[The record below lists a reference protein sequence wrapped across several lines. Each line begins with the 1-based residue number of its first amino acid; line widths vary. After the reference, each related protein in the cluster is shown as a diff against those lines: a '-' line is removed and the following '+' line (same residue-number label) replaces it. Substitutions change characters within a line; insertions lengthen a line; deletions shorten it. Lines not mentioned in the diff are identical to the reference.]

1 MDVSAFSEDTFD
13 AKEWINKT
21 FKSTEAQENK
31 DAFVSSL
38 VMKLQL
44 YVQQVN
50 SALEET
56 SQSVLSSLPRVLRDS
71 QLLQQEALALKEK
84 MASVK
89 QEIAKVEECTVS
101 SIESLERL
109 DRIKTQLET
118 AKRGLHEADN
128 WSALA
133 NDVEEVFESGDI
145 EVIASKLFSMQKSLA
160 MLINVVDYEDK
171 KLQLEGLKNRLEA
184 MASPKLVQA
193 FNTGNLDQSKVY
205 VDIFN
210 KMERLPQL
218 LKYYHNCLKVSLG
231 QEWRRTIELAQDE
244 NLTYWLNTYY
254 DKLLST
260 WHEQVKWCHQVFP
273 NTSSEILI
281 NVYADLLRSL
291 DPSIS
296 ECIES
301 LLKQYSNAMQLSL
314 LLELKQLTRHFA
326 VNISGAI
333 ETLSLTKSVNRNVL
347 NNETTANTKTFNQ
360 YIISLAQAI
369 YAPYVPYVMKYKTYE
384 VAQLEQQLQSLD
396 LLHDDLSDT
405 INSLSLSISR
415 VIGYAHE
422 ANKRCKLF
430 TDGCGYPGLLKA
442 LNIYFDKYI
451 IKYQA
456 TIRQLERKKVKQ
468 EDWNLFQMCL
478 TLMQSIGEFL
488 GQVHQFEKS
497 LVIDIIESNNKLLS
511 HTAGPFN
518 QYKKLLLETAGQTEL
533 EQLVASF
540 QKEDKTIL
548 DSVIKPIHKLC
559 SDLHHATYEVIFA
572 PIFTQ
577 LLLVQKAPA
586 WSGDANKMHLSTDL
600 PDYSFAPQEYIT
612 QVGQY
617 LMTLPQH
624 LEPFLLRDN
633 PSLTLALKAADP
645 QYAQG
650 STESGFTGILLDI
663 IARGTCQM
671 FHDQT
676 LAIGRLSSVACKQLA
691 TDIDYVGN
699 VLEELGLSLS
709 ENLQHMSLLLRLP
722 PEEYQSGSSGCNA
735 RVVAAVRQMRNITLS
750 G

>member
-1 MDVSAFSEDTFD
+1 MYVMDVSAFSEDTFD

-260 WHEQVKWCHQVFP
+260 WHEQVDI
-273 NTSSEILI
+273 S
-281 NVYADLLRSL
+281 YLL
-291 DPSIS
+291 
-296 ECIES
+296 
-301 LLKQYSNAMQLSL
+301 Y
-314 LLELKQLTRHFA
+314 
-326 VNISGAI
+326 
-333 ETLSLTKSVNRNVL
+333 
-347 NNETTANTKTFNQ
+347 
-360 YIISLAQAI
+360 Y
-369 YAPYVPYVMKYKTYE
+369 YY
-384 VAQLEQQLQSLD
+384 
-396 LLHDDLSDT
+396 
-405 INSLSLSISR
+405 
-415 VIGYAHE
+415 
-422 ANKRCKLF
+422 
-430 TDGCGYPGLLKA
+430 
-442 LNIYFDKYI
+442 
-451 IKYQA
+451 
-456 TIRQLERKKVKQ
+456 
-468 EDWNLFQMCL
+468 
-478 TLMQSIGEFL
+478 
-488 GQVHQFEKS
+488 
-497 LVIDIIESNNKLLS
+497 
-511 HTAGPFN
+511 
-518 QYKKLLLETAGQTEL
+518 
-533 EQLVASF
+533 
-540 QKEDKTIL
+540 
-548 DSVIKPIHKLC
+548 
-559 SDLHHATYEVIFA
+559 
-572 PIFTQ
+572 
-577 LLLVQKAPA
+577 
-586 WSGDANKMHLSTDL
+586 
-600 PDYSFAPQEYIT
+600 
-612 QVGQY
+612 
-617 LMTLPQH
+617 
-624 LEPFLLRDN
+624 
-633 PSLTLALKAADP
+633 
-645 QYAQG
+645 
-650 STESGFTGILLDI
+650 
-663 IARGTCQM
+663 
-671 FHDQT
+671 
-676 LAIGRLSSVACKQLA
+676 
-691 TDIDYVGN
+691 
-699 VLEELGLSLS
+699 
-709 ENLQHMSLLLRLP
+709 
-722 PEEYQSGSSGCNA
+722 
-735 RVVAAVRQMRNITLS
+735 
-750 G
+750 